1 MDNTIKKIIGCVVT
15 IGLIM
20 LGINKLNVL
29 LRPTNTDTM
38 FSRIYAFDDLPENSI
53 EVMIYGSSHAMK
65 GIKAMDMYEQ
75 YGIGAFNY
83 GTNWEHINTTKLFIL
98 DSFKSQTPKLAVIET
113 YLAAAVLEDVDMNG
127 EIFYTTYMG
136 HSEERTSF
144 LKQCF
149 GNDLERWLSY
159 YMPLS
164 AFHEN
169 WVNLDKSSFQPV
181 DRNSKADSIK
191 KVINNMGFSP
201 SNQVTKIDM
210 PKTNVKQKKLGKS
223 ALSELDDIVEIC
235 KEKGSQILFVTVPY
249 QKGFAYSDAMRAYA
263 EKNGAD
269 YLNLF
274 DYLDEIDIDPK
285 TDFKDSGHLN
295 TAGATKVTA
304 FLSSYINQH
313 YDLTDMREIE
323 GNLWE
328 Q

>member
-1 MDNTIKKIIGCVVT
+1 MKDKIKKITGCVVT
-15 IGLIM
+15 IGLIL
-20 LGINKLNVL
+20 LGISKLNVL
-29 LRPTNTDTM
+29 LRPTDTDSTLY
-38 FSRIYAFDDLPENSI
+38 RIYAYDDLPENSI
-53 EVMIYGSSHAMK
+53 EVMIYGSSHAFT
-65 GIKAMDMYEQ
+65 GIKSMDMYEL
-75 YGIGAFNY
+75 YGIGAYNN

-98 DSFKSQTPKLAVIET
+98 DSFKKQTPKLAVIET
-113 YLAAAVLEDVDMNG
+113 FHVGDVLENVDMNG
-127 EIFYTTYMG
+127 EIFYTTYMEP
-136 HSEERTSF
+136 SEERTSF

-149 GNDLERWLSY
+149 GDSLERWLSY
-159 YMPLS
+159 YMPLC

-169 WVNLDKSSFQPV
+169 WVSLTEASFRKVNQITY
-181 DRNSKADSIK
+181 AGSIEK
-191 KVINNMGFSP
+191 TRSYMGFS
-201 SNQVTKIDM
+201 SSKTVTVIDSL
-210 PKTNVKQKKLGKS
+210 KTNRKQKEFS
-223 ALSELDDIVEIC
+223 ENALAELDDIIKIC
-235 KEKGSQILFVTVPY
+235 KEKGTQILFVTVPY
-249 QKGFAYSDAMRAYA
+249 QDGFAYSDAMRYYA

-328 Q
+328 H

>member
-1 MDNTIKKIIGCVVT
+1 MNNTIKKITGCVVT
-15 IGLIM
+15 IGLIL

-29 LRPTNTDTM
+29 LRPTDTDST
-38 FSRIYAFDDLPENSI
+38 FPRIYAFDDLPENSI
-53 EVMIYGSSHAMK
+53 EVMIYGSSHAFT

-75 YGIGAFNY
+75 YGIGAYNY

-98 DSFKSQTPKLAVIET
+98 DSFRSQTPKLAVIDAFRAP
-113 YLAAAVLEDVDMNG
+113 LVLEDIDMNG

-136 HSEERTSF
+136 PSEERTSF

-169 WVNLDKSSFQPV
+169 WVNLDQSSFQPV
-181 DRNSKADSIK
+181 DRISNTDSIEE
-191 KVINNMGFSP
+191 VINNMGFKP
-201 SNQVTKIDM
+201 SDKVTAIDM
-210 PKTNVKQKKLGKS
+210 PNTNLKQRKINES

-235 KEKGSQILFVTVPY
+235 KEKGTQILFVTVPY
-249 QKGFAYSDAMRAYA
+249 ERGFAYSDAMRAYA

-269 YLNLF
+269 YLNIF

-285 TDFKDSGHLN
+285 TDFRDSGHLN

-328 Q
+328 H

>member
-1 MDNTIKKIIGCVVT
+1 MKDKIKKITGCIIT

-20 LGINKLNVL
+20 LGISKLNVL
-29 LRPTNTDTM
+29 LRPTDTDSTIPK
-38 FSRIYAFDDLPENSI
+38 IYAFDDLPENSI
-53 EVMIYGSSHAMK
+53 EVMIYGSSHAMM

-75 YGIGAFNY
+75 YGIGAYNY
-83 GTNWEHINTTKLFIL
+83 GTNWERINTTKLFIL
-98 DSFKSQTPKLAVIET
+98 DSFRSQTPKLAVIET
-113 YLAAAVLEDVDMNG
+113 YHAGLVLQNVDMTG

-136 HSEERTSF
+136 PSEERTNY

-149 GNDLERWLSY
+149 GNNLERWLSY
-159 YMPLS
+159 YMPLA

-169 WVNLDKSSFQPV
+169 WVNLDKSSFQPI
-181 DRNSKADSIK
+181 DRISISASIK
-191 KVINNMGFSP
+191 KVKRNMGYTP
-201 SNQVTKIDM
+201 SDKVMAIDM
-210 PKTNVKQKKLGKS
+210 PNTNVTQKNLPKN
-223 ALSELDDIVEIC
+223 AISELNDIVEIC
-235 KEKGSQILFVTVPY
+235 KAKGTQILFVYVPCGR
-249 QKGFAYSDAMRAYA
+249 GFAYSDAMRAYA

-295 TAGATKVTA
+295 TAGASKVTA